1 MPSTTP
7 WLQLLEPLTEP
18 TPVRLRISDEP
29 ADTSQPAA
37 PDLGAPDLGALR
49 AEAEAVLAQARA
61 EAAGMLEDAGLQA
74 EALREA
80 AWQEGHHQGRTEARD
95 AAEAEIRAAWEAR
108 AGALRAE
115 MDSIVTQI
123 GAARAALW
131 ARQEPEMVALALDIA
146 RQVVKTEVTQ
156 NPEVVRALI
165 ANAVRRITDK
175 DNVRV
180 RVSVSDAP
188 RVKGMR
194 QDLMEL
200 MDGLRHLEIVDDRRV
215 GEGGCVIET
224 NAGTIDAKIET
235 QLSEVARALGVAENG

>member
-1 MPSTTP
+1 MAAPTALLTP
-7 WLQLLEPLTEP
+7 WLQTLEPLAEP
-18 TPVRLRISDEP
+18 PPVRLRLTDAPHDP
-29 ADTSQPAA
+29 APASPDT
-37 PDLGAPDLGALR
+37 DALR
-49 AEAEAVLAQARA
+49 AEAEAVLTQARA
-61 EAAGMLEDAGLQA
+61 EAAEMLEDAQTQA

-80 AWQEGHHQGRTEARD
+80 AWQEGHHQGRTEGR
-95 AAEAEIRAAWEAR
+95 AAVEAELRAAWEERR
-108 AGALRAE
+108 AALRAE
-115 MDSIVTQI
+115 LDGMVVQI
-123 GAARAALW
+123 AAAREALW

-180 RVSVSDAP
+180 RVSVGDAP
-188 RVKGMR
+188 RVKEMR

-215 GEGGCVIET
+215 GDGGCVIET

-235 QLSEVARALGVAENG
+235 QLSEVARALGVVENG

>member
-1 MPSTTP
+1 MAVLTP
-7 WLQLLEPLTEP
+7 WLQLLEPLAEPPPVRRLPDEAAP
-18 TPVRLRISDEP
+18 TPV
-29 ADTSQPAA
+29 
-37 PDLGAPDLGALR
+37 PDLGVVH
-49 AEAEAVLAQARA
+49 AEAEAMLAQARA
-61 EAAGMLEDAGLQA
+61 EAAELLEDAQIQA

-80 AWQEGHHQGRTEARD
+80 AWQEGHHQGRTEAR
-95 AAEAEIRAAWEAR
+95 AAVETELRAAWDAR
-108 AGALRAE
+108 ADALRAE
-115 MDSIVTQI
+115 MDGLVAQI
-123 GAARAALW
+123 GAAREALW
-131 ARQEPEMVALALDIA
+131 AQQEPEMVALALDIA

-180 RVSVSDAP
+180 RVSLTDAP
-188 RVKGMR
+188 RVKEMR
-194 QDLMEL
+194 QDLMDL

-235 QLSEVARALGVAENG
+235 QLSEVARALGVVENG

>member
-1 MPSTTP
+1 MALTSWLST
-7 WLQLLEPLTEP
+7 LEPLAEP
-18 TPVRLRISDEP
+18 PPVRLRSGGAATP
-29 ADTSQPAA
+29 PPPA
-37 PDLGAPDLGALR
+37 PDFEALR
-49 AEAEAVLAQARA
+49 AEAERVLAGANAQAA
-61 EAAGMLEDAGLQA
+61 ELLEDAQVQA

-80 AWQEGHHQGRTEARD
+80 AWQEGHHEGRV
-95 AAEAEIRAAWEAR
+95 EAR
-108 AGALRAE
+108 AAVEAELRADWDTRAAALRAE
-115 MDSIVTQI
+115 LDGMVTQI
-123 GAARAALW
+123 ASAREALW

-146 RQVVKTEVTQ
+146 RQVVKTEVRQ

-188 RVKGMR
+188 RVKEMR
-194 QDLMEL
+194 QDLLEL

-235 QLSEVARALGVAENG
+235 QFSEVARALGVEENG

>member
-1 MPSTTP
+1 MTSWLST
-7 WLQLLEPLTEP
+7 LEPLAEP
-18 TPVRLRISDEP
+18 PPIRLRLVGAGAP
-29 ADTSQPAA
+29 APPA
-37 PDLGAPDLGALR
+37 PDFEALR
-49 AEAEAVLAQARA
+49 AEAEAVLAGANAQAA
-61 EAAGMLEDAGLQA
+61 ELLEDAQVQA

-80 AWQEGHHQGRTEARD
+80 AWQEGRHEGRTEAR
-95 AAEAEIRAAWEAR
+95 AAVEAELRADWDARAA
-108 AGALRAE
+108 ALRAE
-115 MDSIVTQI
+115 LDGMVTQI
-123 GAARAALW
+123 ASAREALW

-146 RQVVKTEVTQ
+146 RQVVKTEVRQ

-188 RVKGMR
+188 RVKEMR
-194 QDLMEL
+194 QDLLEL

-235 QLSEVARALGVAENG
+235 QFSEVARALGVDDNG